1 MDNQQVILVDE
12 HDNALGAMD
21 KMEAHQKGLIH
32 RAFSIFIFNSR
43 GEMLLQQRALN
54 KYHSAGLWSNSCC
67 SHPLPGEEVKE
78 AATRRLNEE
87 LGFET
92 SLEKIFDFIYRVS
105 FENGLVENEFDHVF
119 VGHYDGKVKMNSEE
133 VNDYVFKPMEQIGL
147 ELKNKPENYTEWF
160 KISFPKIEAW
170 WQQNFAISNTVLNPP
185 HQLSWSNCKNS
196 LFTAFNKLKIWAASI
211 ANNTTSANNTNQGKF
226 ILGIITCSNFS

>member
-1 MDNQQVILVDE
+1 VNNQQVILVDE
-12 HDNALGAMD
+12 HDNDRGFMD

-32 RAFSIFIFNSR
+32 RAFSIFIFNSQ

-67 SHPLPGEEVKE
+67 SHPYPGEEIKE

-92 SLEKIFDFIYRVS
+92 PLEKIFDFIYQVS

-119 VGHYDGKVKMNSEE
+119 VGHYDGIIKANSEE
-133 VNDYVFKPMEQIGL
+133 INDYAFKSMEQIKL
-147 ELKNKPENYTEWF
+147 EIENAPEIYTAWF
-160 KISFPKIEAW
+160 NISFPKIETW
-170 WQQNFAISNTVLNPP
+170 WQGQFA
-185 HQLSWSNCKNS
+185 
-196 LFTAFNKLKIWAASI
+196 
-211 ANNTTSANNTNQGKF
+211 
-226 ILGIITCSNFS
+226 

>member
-1 MDNQQVILVDE
+1 MVDE
-12 HDNALGAMD
+12 HDNYRGLMD

-67 SHPLPGEEVKE
+67 SHPYPGEEIKQ
-78 AATRRLNEE
+78 AATRRLREE

-92 SLEKIFDFIYRVS
+92 SLEKIFDFVYQAS

-119 VGHYDGKVKMNSEE
+119 VGQFDGNIQASPDE
-133 VNDYVFKPMEQIGL
+133 VNDYVFKPMEQIKL
-147 ELKNKPENYTEWF
+147 ELTTTPEIYTEWF
-160 KISFPKIEAW
+160 KISFPKMEAW
-170 WQQNFAISNTVLNPP
+170 WQER
-185 HQLSWSNCKNS
+185 
-196 LFTAFNKLKIWAASI
+196 FTEI
-211 ANNTTSANNTNQGKF
+211 AGKA
-226 ILGIITCSNFS
+226 GRR

>member
-1 MDNQQVILVDE
+1 VDNQQVILVDE

-43 GEMLLQQRALN
+43 GEMLLQQRALT

-67 SHPLPGEEVKE
+67 SHPCPGEEVKE
-78 AATRRLNEE
+78 AAIRRLNEE

-92 SLEKIFDFIYRVS
+92 SLKKIFDFIYQVS

-119 VGHYDGKVKMNSEE
+119 VGVYDGNVKMNSEE
-133 VNDYVFKPMEQIGL
+133 VSDYTFMPMEQIAL
-147 ELKNKPENYTEWF
+147 ELKNKPGNYTEWF
-160 KISFPKIEAW
+160 KISFPKLEAW
-170 WQQNFAISNTVLNPP
+170 WQQNL
-185 HQLSWSNCKNS
+185 HK
-196 LFTAFNKLKIWAASI
+196 
-211 ANNTTSANNTNQGKF
+211 
-226 ILGIITCSNFS
+226 

>member
-1 MDNQQVILVDE
+1 MVDE
-12 HDNALGAMD
+12 HDNALGVMD

-32 RAFSIFIFNSR
+32 RAFSIFVFNSR
-43 GEMLLQQRALN
+43 GEMLLQQRALS

-92 SLEKIFDFIYRVS
+92 SLEKIFDFIYQVS

-119 VGHYDGKVKMNSEE
+119 VGHYDGAININSEE
-133 VNDYVFKPMEQIGL
+133 VNDYALKPMEQIRE
-147 ELKNKPENYTEWF
+147 ELKKKPENYTEWF
-160 KISFPKIEAW
+160 KISFPKIETW
-170 WQQNFAISNTVLNPP
+170 
-185 HQLSWSNCKNS
+185 
-196 LFTAFNKLKIWAASI
+196 LKQH
-211 ANNTTSANNTNQGKF
+211 SAYK
-226 ILGIITCSNFS
+226 

>member
-1 MDNQQVILVDE
+1 MSNQQVILVDE
-12 HDNALGAMD
+12 HDNALGVMD

-32 RAFSIFIFNSR
+32 RAFSIFVFNSR
-43 GEMLLQQRALN
+43 GEMLIQQRALG

-92 SLEKIFDFIYRVS
+92 FLEKIFDFIYHVS

-119 VGHYDGKVKMNSEE
+119 VGHYDGSIKINSEE
-133 VNDYVFKPMEQIGL
+133 VNDYAFKPMEQIRQ
-147 ELKNKPENYTEWF
+147 ELKDKPENYTEWF
-160 KISFPKIEAW
+160 KISFPKIETW
-170 WQQNFAISNTVLNPP
+170 WKQ
-185 HQLSWSNCKNS
+185 H
-196 LFTAFNKLKIWAASI
+196 
-211 ANNTTSANNTNQGKF
+211 SAYK
-226 ILGIITCSNFS
+226 

>member
-1 MDNQQVILVDE
+1 VSSQQVILVDE
-12 HDNALGAMD
+12 HDNAIGFMD

-43 GEMLLQQRALN
+43 GEMLLQQRALS

-67 SHPLPGEEVKE
+67 SHPYPGEEIND
-78 AATRRLNEE
+78 AATRRLKEE

-92 SLEKIFDFIYRVS
+92 SLEKIFEFTYHVS

-119 VGHYDGKVKMNSEE
+119 VGHYDGNIKMNSEE
-133 VNDYVFKPMEQIGL
+133 LNDYAFKPMEQIRM
-147 ELKNKPENYTEWF
+147 ELKKEPENYTEWF

-170 WQQNFAISNTVLNPP
+170 WQQQFA
-185 HQLSWSNCKNS
+185 
-196 LFTAFNKLKIWAASI
+196 
-211 ANNTTSANNTNQGKF
+211 
-226 ILGIITCSNFS
+226 

>member
-1 MDNQQVILVDE
+1 MVDE
-12 HDNALGAMD
+12 HDNARGVMD
-21 KMEAHQKGLIH
+21 KMEAHRKGLIH

-43 GEMLLQQRALN
+43 GEMLLQQRALT

-67 SHPLPGEEVKE
+67 SHPYPGEEVKE

-92 SLEKIFDFIYRVS
+92 SLEKIFDFIYHVS

-119 VGHYDGKVKMNSEE
+119 VGHYDGTIKINSEE
-133 VNDYVFKPMEQIGL
+133 VNDYAFKPMEQIRQ

-160 KISFPKIEAW
+160 KISFPKIETW
-170 WQQNFAISNTVLNPP
+170 
-185 HQLSWSNCKNS
+185 
-196 LFTAFNKLKIWAASI
+196 LKQH
-211 ANNTTSANNTNQGKF
+211 SAYK
-226 ILGIITCSNFS
+226 

>member
-1 MDNQQVILVDE
+1 VDE
-12 HDNALGAMD
+12 HDNALGFMD

-67 SHPLPGEEVKE
+67 SHPYPGEEVE
-78 AATRRLNEE
+78 AAATRRLKEE

-92 SLEKIFDFIYRVS
+92 PLEKIFHFTYQVS

-119 VGHYDGKVKMNSEE
+119 VGRYDGSIKMNAQE
-133 VNDYVFKPMEQIGL
+133 VNDYVFKSIEQIRQ
-147 ELKNKPENYTEWF
+147 ELKDEPGNYTEWF
-160 KISFPKIEAW
+160 KISIPKIEAW
-170 WQQNFAISNTVLNPP
+170 WRKNFV
-185 HQLSWSNCKNS
+185 
-196 LFTAFNKLKIWAASI
+196 
-211 ANNTTSANNTNQGKF
+211 
-226 ILGIITCSNFS
+226 

>member
-1 MDNQQVILVDE
+1 VDSQQVILVDQ
-12 HDNALGAMD
+12 HDNALGFMD

-92 SLEKIFDFIYRVS
+92 SLEKIFHFIYRVP

-119 VGHYDGKVKMNSEE
+119 VGHYDGKVKTNSAE

-147 ELKNKPENYTEWF
+147 ELTNKPEKYTEWF

-170 WQQNFAISNTVLNPP
+170 WQQNFI
-185 HQLSWSNCKNS
+185 
-196 LFTAFNKLKIWAASI
+196 
-211 ANNTTSANNTNQGKF
+211 
-226 ILGIITCSNFS
+226 

>member
-1 MDNQQVILVDE
+1 MNNQQVILVDQ
-12 HDNALGAMD
+12 HDNALGFMD
-21 KMEAHQKGLIH
+21 KMEAHKKGLIH

-92 SLEKIFDFIYRVS
+92 SLEKNI
-105 FENGLVENEFDHVF
+105 
-119 VGHYDGKVKMNSEE
+119 
-133 VNDYVFKPMEQIGL
+133 
-147 ELKNKPENYTEWF
+147 
-160 KISFPKIEAW
+160 
-170 WQQNFAISNTVLNPP
+170 
-185 HQLSWSNCKNS
+185 
-196 LFTAFNKLKIWAASI
+196 
-211 ANNTTSANNTNQGKF
+211 
-226 ILGIITCSNFS
+226 

>member
-1 MDNQQVILVDE
+1 VDE
-12 HDNALGAMD
+12 HDNTLGAMD
-21 KMEAHQKGLIH
+21 KIEAHRKGVIH

-67 SHPLPGEEVKE
+67 SHPFPGEEIRE

-92 SLEKIFDFIYRVS
+92 PLEKIFDFIYHVS

-119 VGHYDGKVKMNSEE
+119 VGYFDGAIKINPEE
-133 VNDYVFKPMEQIGL
+133 VNDYGFRSITQIRE
-147 ELKNKPENYTEWF
+147 ELKNAPENYTEWF

-170 WQQNFAISNTVLNPP
+170 WQQHFA
-185 HQLSWSNCKNS
+185 
-196 LFTAFNKLKIWAASI
+196 
-211 ANNTTSANNTNQGKF
+211 
-226 ILGIITCSNFS
+226 

>member
-1 MDNQQVILVDE
+1 VNSQQVILVDE
-12 HDNALGAMD
+12 HDNDRGFMD

-67 SHPLPGEEVKE
+67 SHPYPGEEISE
-78 AATRRLNEE
+78 AAARRLGEE
-87 LGFET
+87 LGFGT
-92 SLEKIFDFIYRVS
+92 SLEKIFDFIYQVS

-119 VGHYDGKVKMNSEE
+119 VGHYDGSIKANPEE
-133 VNDYVFKPMEQIGL
+133 VNDYLFKSMEQIRL
-147 ELKNKPENYTEWF
+147 ELNNRPEIYTEWF

-170 WQQNFAISNTVLNPP
+170 WQQ
-185 HQLSWSNCKNS
+185 H
-196 LFTAFNKLKIWAASI
+196 
-211 ANNTTSANNTNQGKF
+211 
-226 ILGIITCSNFS
+226 FS

>member
-1 MDNQQVILVDE
+1 MNNQQVILVDE
-12 HDNALGAMD
+12 HDNYRGLMD

-67 SHPLPGEEVKE
+67 SHPYPGEEIKE
-78 AATRRLNEE
+78 AAMRRLREE

-92 SLEKIFDFIYRVS
+92 SLEKIFDFVYQAS

-119 VGHYDGKVKMNSEE
+119 VGQYDGNMQPNPDE
-133 VNDYVFKPMEQIGL
+133 VNDYVFKPIEQIKL
-147 ELKNKPENYTEWF
+147 ELKNTPGIYTEWF
-160 KISFPKIEAW
+160 KISFPKIETW
-170 WQQNFAISNTVLNPP
+170 WQQYFV
-185 HQLSWSNCKNS
+185 
-196 LFTAFNKLKIWAASI
+196 
-211 ANNTTSANNTNQGKF
+211 NNRR
-226 ILGIITCSNFS
+226 

>member
-1 MDNQQVILVDE
+1 VNNQQVILVDE
-12 HDNALGAMD
+12 HDNDRGFMD

-67 SHPLPGEEVKE
+67 SHPYPGEEIKE
-78 AATRRLNEE
+78 AAMRRLREE

-92 SLEKIFDFIYRVS
+92 SLQKIFDFVYKAS

-119 VGHYDGKVKMNSEE
+119 VGQHDGNIQVNPDE
-133 VNDYVFKPMEQIGL
+133 VNDYVFKPMEDIKL
-147 ELKNKPENYTEWF
+147 ELKKTPEIYTPWF
-160 KISFPKIEAW
+160 KISFPKIETW
-170 WQQNFAISNTVLNPP
+170 WQQHFADSG
-185 HQLSWSNCKNS
+185 C
-196 LFTAFNKLKIWAASI
+196 
-211 ANNTTSANNTNQGKF
+211 
-226 ILGIITCSNFS
+226 